1 MMDIQFL
8 STEEVIEIQR
18 ATLPNSS
25 KPDINKLKGALFRI
39 KTLRDYEGCEDI
51 FKFAA
56 MYLIAIAKSHA
67 FNDANKRTA
76 FQATSIF
83 LILNGFELNASFELV
98 KLTIL
103 AAIGEADCDNA
114 AFTLKILSDY
124 RNDLVEDTVT
134 GYGS

>member
-18 ATLPNSS
+18 KTLPNSGE
-25 KPDINKLKGALFRI
+25 PDINKLEGALFRVQ
-39 KTLRDYEGCEDI
+39 TLRDYEGCEDV

-103 AAIGEADCDNA
+103 AAIGEADYDNT
-114 AFTLKILSDY
+114 AFALKILSNY
-124 RNDLVEDTVT
+124 RNDLVEGTVIS
-134 GYGS
+134 YG

>member
-1 MMDIQFL
+1 MDIQFL
-8 STEEVIEIQR
+8 STEELIEIQR
-18 ATLPNSS
+18 KTLPNGGE
-25 KPDINKLKGALFRI
+25 PDVNKLEGALFRVQ
-39 KTLRDYEGCEDI
+39 TLRDYEGCEDV

-103 AAIGEADCDNA
+103 AAIGEADCDNT
-114 AFTLKILSDY
+114 AFALKILSNY
-124 RNDLVEDTVT
+124 RNDLLEEAVT
-134 GYGS
+134 GYGI

>member
-1 MMDIQFL
+1 MMDIQSL

-18 ATLPNSS
+18 KTLPNSGE
-25 KPDINKLKGALFRI
+25 PDINKLEGALFRVQ
-39 KTLRDYEGCEDI
+39 TLRDYEGCEDV

-98 KLTIL
+98 
-103 AAIGEADCDNA
+103 
-114 AFTLKILSDY
+114 
-124 RNDLVEDTVT
+124 
-134 GYGS
+134 